1 MIIDQIDFQHWQRPL
16 FDFSPIMP
24 DFGEAFVAFTMIYV
38 SYHKDVQSL
47 ESFLTCPV
55 QQRKDE
61 VGWLVADGLHR
72 YMIYL

>member
-1 MIIDQIDFQHWQRPL
+1 
-16 FDFSPIMP
+16 MP